1 MLQTLLSIP
10 HKCMSREKSFLK
22 CKFIFSFLI
31 TLKEQTATFDWLK
44 KEAVRI
50 VKEGKMDK
58 SRSHSVESDGD
69 VARRSKRVKCSHPDF
84 LRWEELEEND
94 EEVEE
99 EEASVDRHPSQEGVS
114 GLEFLLGDLYSSTP
128 KSKQSSVE
136 ESVDEEVSVYRSSKL
151 SVLGMDPLQWWSI
164 KAAQFPHLEA
174 VARAY
179 LAVPAVAGNA
189 VHDFLQEDARS
200 VYRKRDNVPPESLES
215 ILFLHHNRMFNG
227 ELADG
232 KE

>member
-1 MLQTLLSIP
+1 M
-10 HKCMSREKSFLK
+10 
-22 CKFIFSFLI
+22 
-31 TLKEQTATFDWLK
+31 KEQTATFDWLK

-50 VKEGKMDK
+50 VKAGKMDK
-58 SRSHSVESDGD
+58 RRSHSIESDGD
-69 VARRSKRVKCSHPDF
+69 VQRRSKRVKRSDPDF
-84 LRWEELEEND
+84 LRWEDLEDSD

-99 EEASVDRHPSQEGVS
+99 EEASEDRHPAQGGVS
-114 GLEFLLGDLYSSTP
+114 GLEFLLGDLYSSAP
-128 KSKQSSVE
+128 KSKKSSVE
-136 ESVDEEVSVYRSSKL
+136 ESVDMEVSVYQSSKL
-151 SVLGMDPLQWWSI
+151 SVLGVDPLQWWRK
-164 KAAQFPHLEA
+164 KAAQLPLLEA

-227 ELADG
+227 ELTDG
-232 KE
+232 KDYERKKSVDGIYKVSF

>member
-1 MLQTLLSIP
+1 
-10 HKCMSREKSFLK
+10 MSYFFK
-22 CKFIFSFLI
+22 CKLIFSLSI

-50 VKEGKMDK
+50 VKDGKMDK
-58 SRSHSVESDGD
+58 SRRHLGEPDGD
-69 VARRSKRVKCSHPDF
+69 VSRRSKRVKRYHQDF
-84 LRWEELEEND
+84 LSWEELD
-94 EEVEE
+94 ESDDEVEE
-99 EEASVDRHPSQEGVS
+99 EEANEDRRPSQEGVS

-136 ESVDEEVSVYRSSKL
+136 ESIDVEVSMYRSSKL
-151 SVLGMDPLQWWSI
+151 SVLGVDPLQWWSK
-164 KAAQFPHLEA
+164 KAAQFPLLEA

-179 LAVPAVAGNA
+179 LAVPAVAGSA

-200 VYRKRDNVPPESLES
+200 VYRKRDNVPPESLEC